1 MQKKEKTMESL
12 TNAEVLNLEGT
23 EKKAERPSPWTVLVA
38 MESVLSLL
46 KAVGLTKDFW
56 EMSKDAM
63 DFLTAKLGLTAV
75 QVLFVAIMAE
85 QGEPMT
91 WKKFACHM
99 KCSRL
104 TVMAYTEEVEN
115 LLRKRWARK
124 KILRDRGAENEA
136 IELLP
141 EVVTA
146 LRFDQ
151 VFVPEKIDGLTLQV
165 LVGKVNGVL
174 GDGSGVLRSM
184 RFEDV
189 VDWLKMLC
197 EANPELPLCR
207 EALRFDAPEIMLL
220 MMVVSDY
227 ASWGNMDNEGL
238 GYGFIDD
245 LFPADYEC
253 NFVRES
259 LCEGY
264 NVLLRRGWLEHKC
277 EGGMANNN
285 IYVLTEKAKKKLLKG
300 FKPRTVRK
308 NQIEGES
315 DVLSSTK
322 IKEKT
327 LYYNAAEEE
336 QVVRLARLLG
346 QDSLKD
352 IQKRLED
359 EGMRKG
365 FACLFYGA
373 PGTGK
378 TETVLQIARQTG
390 RAIMQID
397 IASMR
402 DKYVGESEKN
412 IKNVF
417 SRYREMCRKA
427 KVMPILFFN
436 EADAIFN
443 KRSENT
449 ERAVDKMENSIQ
461 NIILQEMEN
470 LDGIL
475 IATTNLTSNLDKAF
489 DRRFLYKVK
498 FCKPEAEV
506 KAKIWKEM
514 LKDLSEEDARTLA
527 EEFDFSG
534 GQIENVARKRTVDY
548 ILNGE
553 KVGLEG
559 IESYCRMELMDG
571 APDRRV
577 VGFRV

>member
-23 EKKAERPSPWTVLVA
+23 EKKAEKPSPWTVLVA

-253 NFVRES
+253 NFIRES

-277 EGGMANNN
+277 EGGMANNT

-300 FKPRTVRK
+300 FKPRMVRK

-373 PGTGK
+373 PRYGQDGDGAADSPPDGPRHHADRHR
-378 TETVLQIARQTG
+378 LYARQIRG
-390 RAIMQID
+390 
-397 IASMR
+397 
-402 DKYVGESEKN
+402 
-412 IKNVF
+412 
-417 SRYREMCRKA
+417 
-427 KVMPILFFN
+427 
-436 EADAIFN
+436 
-443 KRSENT
+443 
-449 ERAVDKMENSIQ
+449 
-461 NIILQEMEN
+461 
-470 LDGIL
+470 
-475 IATTNLTSNLDKAF
+475 
-489 DRRFLYKVK
+489 
-498 FCKPEAEV
+498 
-506 KAKIWKEM
+506 
-514 LKDLSEEDARTLA
+514 
-527 EEFDFSG
+527 
-534 GQIENVARKRTVDY
+534 
-548 ILNGE
+548 
-553 KVGLEG
+553 
-559 IESYCRMELMDG
+559 
-571 APDRRV
+571 
-577 VGFRV
+577 